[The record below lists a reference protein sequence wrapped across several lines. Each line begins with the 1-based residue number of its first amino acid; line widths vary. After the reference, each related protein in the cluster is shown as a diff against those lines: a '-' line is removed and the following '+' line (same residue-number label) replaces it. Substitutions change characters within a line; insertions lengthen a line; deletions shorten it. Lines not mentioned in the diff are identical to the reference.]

1 MRPSLQ
7 LKFADPRLK
16 KMHSYGGT
24 FRSKAKNRG
33 ARPLSTKD
41 PIHLVLRSS
50 KAIST
55 QSFRHPSKQKRVHQ
69 MIQSHCRKYGIKLH
83 QFANAG
89 NHLHLL
95 LKIPKRHVYLRF
107 IRSLTGSLALA
118 QTGSNKLS
126 KLKERFWD
134 FRPFTRVVVS
144 RRGYQI
150 TRDYVI
156 LNQLE
161 ALKIIPYQK
170 QRLKSLEPPWLTYF
184 EFT

>member
-7 LKFADPRLK
+7 LKFDDPRLK

-33 ARPLSTKD
+33 ARPLSSKD

-50 KAIST
+50 MATGT
-55 QSFRHPSKQKRVHQ
+55 QSFRHPSKRKRVHQ
-69 MIQSHCRKYGIKLH
+69 IVQSHCRKYGIALH

-95 LKIPKRHVYLRF
+95 VKIPKRYVYLRF